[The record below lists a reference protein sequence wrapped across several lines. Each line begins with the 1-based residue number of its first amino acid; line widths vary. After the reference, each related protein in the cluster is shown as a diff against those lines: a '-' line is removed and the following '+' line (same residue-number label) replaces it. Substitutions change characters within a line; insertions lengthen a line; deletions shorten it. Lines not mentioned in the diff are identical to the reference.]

1 MCCQE
6 TVVICSLGP
15 ALQIQMIQGL
25 TLIDHSRA
33 AGMSTYQY
41 KPSCQINLA
50 DKITPHADK
59 AGFPDE
65 DMGAEFFV
73 IVGYVEMRLVLLGVV
88 PGLVRRCASDAVE
101 LTKAGSAEACVE
113 LLHLL

>member
-1 MCCQE
+1 
-6 TVVICSLGP
+6 
-15 ALQIQMIQGL
+15 
-25 TLIDHSRA
+25 
-33 AGMSTYQY
+33 
-41 KPSCQINLA
+41 
-50 DKITPHADK
+50 
-59 AGFPDE
+59 
-65 DMGAEFFV
+65 MGAEFFV

>member
-33 AGMSTYQY
+33 AGMS
-41 KPSCQINLA
+41 SCQINLA
-50 DKITPHADK
+50 DKLTPHADK